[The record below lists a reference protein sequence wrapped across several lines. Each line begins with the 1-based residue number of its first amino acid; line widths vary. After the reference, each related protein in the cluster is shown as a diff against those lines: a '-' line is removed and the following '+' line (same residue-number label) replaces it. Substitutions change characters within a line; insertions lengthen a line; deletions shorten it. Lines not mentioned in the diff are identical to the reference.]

1 MEKWLETSSTS
12 NSLEPK
18 KTVIGAFTYILDSG
32 KVEITKNDNVK
43 SHEAS
48 KDKKVTIPLVPE
60 EHKSNNHKV
69 SKAFSLDTMS
79 KHKQYLKRLLWKIRR
94 A

>member
-69 SKAFSLDTMS
+69 SEAFSLDTIVQTQAIFKATS
-79 KHKQYLKRLLWKIRR
+79 ERIRR